1 MKDKTLVNINGQIL
15 SPEQANV
22 SVFDRGFLYGDSIY
36 EVTMTLDNVPFM
48 VEDHMDRLEKSAN
61 KIGLPLPFPRG
72 EIVKQLIS
80 TVKSLGVKKSYV
92 RIVCTRGA
100 GEITL
105 DPTKEQTGNFILICK
120 ELHPNPEQ
128 WYSKGVWMVIAD
140 VVKKHQRATDP
151 SVKSGNYLN
160 NVMAMAEAKQAG
172 AFDAIMLNHQG
183 MVSEGT
189 TSNIWMVKDGKFITP
204 PLDAGLLGGI
214 TRKSLLD
221 LGQNQGLKM
230 SEANFSPEQMK
241 AADEVF
247 LTSTTKEIVP
257 IVKIDDQIIGSG
269 QPGVNTRKLH
279 AMYQDLMAEHYK
291 SEKSRLNI

>member
-1 MKDKTLVNINGQIL
+1 MKDKSLVNINGKIL
-15 SPEQANV
+15 PPDQATI

-36 EVTMTLDNVPFM
+36 EVTMTLDGVPFM
-48 VEDHMDRLEKSAN
+48 VEEHMDRLEKSAS
-61 KIGLPLPFPRG
+61 KIGLPLPIPR
-72 EIVKQLIS
+72 EKIIEQLIA
-80 TVKSLGVKKSYV
+80 TVKKLAVKKSYV

-105 DPTKEQTGNFILICK
+105 DPTREQTGSFILICK
-120 ELHPNPEQ
+120 ELHPNPSE
-128 WYSKGVWMVIAD
+128 WYDKGVWMVIAD
-140 VVKKHQRATDP
+140 VIRNHQRATDP

-160 NVMAMAEAKQAG
+160 NVMAMGEAKKVG

-189 TSNIWMVKDGKFITP
+189 TSNIWIVKDNKFVTP

-214 TRKSLLD
+214 TRKSLLE
-221 LGQNQGLKM
+221 LGQSQGLFM
-230 SEANFSPEQMK
+230 SEANFSPEDMK
-241 AADEVF
+241 NADEVF

-257 IVKIDDQIIGSG
+257 IVKIDDKIIGSG

-279 AMYQDLMAEHYK
+279 AMYQQLMSEHYK